1 MKQAPEVFQE
11 DLDEIAQVI
20 WLVRK
25 RNFDLIYDVMKLK
38 HVDNIEK
45 TEIVERISTK
55 YNVDSATV
63 YRNIAEVN
71 ELIRQRIAVLKLL
84 RTTLVEDEFKDEIQ
98 KIRELMS

>member
-1 MKQAPEVFQE
+1 
-11 DLDEIAQVI
+11 
-20 WLVRK
+20 
-25 RNFDLIYDVMKLK
+25 MKLK

>member
-1 MKQAPEVFQE
+1 M
-11 DLDEIAQVI
+11 
-20 WLVRK
+20 VRK

>member
-1 MKQAPEVFQE
+1 
-11 DLDEIAQVI
+11 
-20 WLVRK
+20 
-25 RNFDLIYDVMKLK
+25 MKLK

-84 RTTLVEDEFKDEIQ
+84 RTTLMEDEFKDEIQ
-98 KIRELMS
+98 QIRELMS

>member
-1 MKQAPEVFQE
+1 M
-11 DLDEIAQVI
+11 
-20 WLVRK
+20 VRK

-84 RTTLVEDEFKDEIQ
+84 RTTLMEDEFKDEIQ
-98 KIRELMS
+98 QIRELMS